1 MNGQESGINKK
12 LPSRYQSVGWTAV
25 ADSVA
30 FEVGL
35 LEIQGLVAK
44 RRGFPGGIHTWPIAQ
59 VTRVWTVLDP
69 AQAGALFQVILDEF
83 SVLAVAGEG
92 CV

>member
-1 MNGQESGINKK
+1 MSQGAFAGLWRLPDKMNGQEGCINEKF
-12 LPSRYQSVGWTAV
+12 PSRYQSVGWAAV

-44 RRGFPGGIHTWPIAQ
+44 RRGFPGGIHTWPIAK
-59 VTRVWTVLDP
+59 VTRVWTVLGP
-69 AQAGALFQVILDEF
+69 T
-83 SVLAVAGEG
+83 
-92 CV
+92 

>member
-1 MNGQESGINKK
+1 MHGQEGCINEK
-12 LPSRYQSVGWTAV
+12 LPSRYQSVGWATV

-35 LEIQGLVAK
+35 LEIQRLIAK

-59 VTRVWTVLDP
+59 VAWVWTVLDP
-69 AQAGALFQVILDEF
+69 AQARALSQVILDELP
-83 SVLAVAGEG
+83 VLAVAGEG